1 MGRGG
6 MGWEDTVG
14 GDTVGGDTVGGDTVP
29 RQRLGIPGRDQ
40 RLFVIPAQAGR
51 STTDHRPREVT
62 GGCTGR
68 RVGSRRADHRAR
80 MAQPRWLPRR
90 AAPRHRCGGVA
101 PATRSSTA

>member
-1 MGRGG
+1 MGRGGMGRGGMGRGG
-6 MGWEDTVG
+6 MGW
-14 GDTVGGDTVGGDTVP
+14 GDTVRGDTVP

-62 GGCTGR
+62 GGRTAR
-68 RVGSRRADHRAR
+68 RVGSRRADHHAR
-80 MAQPRWLPRR
+80 MAQPRWLQRR